1 MPDWLVAF
9 AGLAALIGF
18 IGFAFYQGT
27 KVRPD
32 RNNENFGPAHRGQ
45 GVTDGQI
52 DGTHGGS
59 DGHSGF

>member
-1 MPDWLVAF
+1 VPNWL
-9 AGLAALIGF
+9 LAAICLVALIGF
-18 IGFAFYQGT
+18 IGYAFYQGT

-32 RNNENFGPAHRGQ
+32 RNNSNFGPGHAGQ
-45 GVTDGQI
+45 GVNDGQI